1 MTQPSGEL
9 HRLPERPSSQESGA
23 PTVSSGHPTKQDAT
37 ATLGHRVWRRYGSS
51 PGLISMEM
59 GTSLSS
65 RWRPFTG
72 AGRLPLVASLFQRW
86 MPGQST
92 GTTGRSG
99 NQEFPLV
106 WPSWPGEIA
115 TPTTAQAGGYN
126 QTRPGIRSQSTMS
139 ELSPAPNPRRE
150 ARVNRV
156 VSPSS
161 SVPGYNGIASTTPDS
176 FQPGQMPGSSLSV
189 LAQRRVESHRDV
201 SNTPP
206 IGHAAIPAPPVSVD
220 ESGSGGDTVAQ
231 PSLAVPSVRP
241 TQQLEENNLGAGI
254 LARHSSFPL
263 VNRAIVSL
271 THLQRG
277 TFNSSVPDSTL
288 LTRLVPDT
296 RTASGPYQSEGHS
309 APDNSPR
316 TNAIRTIRIASKTPV
331 EPPSQTFSRLTAQT
345 QGAGS
350 RGIGGPQ
357 TASSLSA
364 TGAPGVTTRFSQN
377 MGPVAREVTDRPT
390 LPLVESD
397 SSRTEASAQ
406 SGTASVIPVNRSYVG
421 FPVLDRSMDSPGTSG
436 VEQGRLPWPTS
447 SLQQRSGDSSPGSG
461 PWLQPPIYRRVR
473 QAALESKP
481 TGEHSAAE
489 SSAGPSSSSNGTVGP
504 SILSRHQHFGQ
515 PEGLAQRSV
524 AGRATTGFPYH
535 AHPLT
540 RVQKSPDLPLTV
552 PPPGTGRRWT
562 PAPTDPQEGQALSAH
577 PVIVDELLVRT
588 HKVVSRQVALPD
600 ATPTVS
606 NPSRPV
612 NTEMP
617 LLNTAVQQQEEAS
630 TGNSLPSMSTTRG
643 RPASGDMVLR
653 REAPPSHTVAQQAA
667 TPGPSPAPGAPEL
680 PARSEPGA
688 PDVDLEHLADQ
699 VYNIIERRL
708 ILERESMGL

>member
-23 PTVSSGHPTKQDAT
+23 PTVSGGHPTKQDAT

-72 AGRLPLVASLFQRW
+72 AGRLPLVTSLFQRW

-126 QTRPGIRSQSTMS
+126 QTRPGIHSQSTMS

-161 SVPGYNGIASTTPDS
+161 SVPGYSGTASSPLDGV
-176 FQPGQMPGSSLSV
+176 QPVQTPGSSLSV
-189 LAQRRVESHRDV
+189 LAQRRVEPHSDV

-277 TFNSSVPDSTL
+277 TVNSSVPGSTL

-331 EPPSQTFSRLTAQT
+331 EPPSQTFSRLTAQSR
-345 QGAGS
+345 GAGS

-390 LPLVESD
+390 LPLAQSD
-397 SSRTEASAQ
+397 SRRTEAPAQ
-406 SGTASVIPVNRSYVG
+406 SGTASVIPLNRSHVEG
-421 FPVLDRSMDSPGTSG
+421 PVLDRSMGSPGASG
-436 VEQGRLPWPTS
+436 FEHRRLPSPTS
-447 SLQQRSGDSSPGSG
+447 SLQQGSGDSSPGSG
-461 PWLQPPIYRRVR
+461 PWLQPPIYRRVH
-473 QAALESKP
+473 QAALESTP
-481 TGEHSAAE
+481 TGERSAAE
-489 SSAGPSSSSNGTVGP
+489 ASAGPSSSGIRSLGP
-504 SILSRHQHFGQ
+504 SILSRYHHSGQ
-515 PEGLAQRSV
+515 PEGLAQQSV
-524 AGRATTGFPYH
+524 AGRATTGLPYH
-535 AHPLT
+535 AHLLT
-540 RVQKSPDLPLTV
+540 RIQKSPDLPLTV
-552 PPPGTGRRWT
+552 PPPGKARRRT
-562 PAPTDPQEGQALSAH
+562 PAPTDPEDGQALSAH
-577 PVIVDELLVRT
+577 PVVVDGQTVTT
-588 HKVVSRQVALPD
+588 HNVVSRQAALPD
-600 ATPTVS
+600 ATPKIRNS
-606 NPSRPV
+606 SLPV
-612 NTEMP
+612 NMEMP
-617 LLNTAVQQQEEAS
+617 LLNTAVQRQEEARS
-630 TGNSLPSMSTTRG
+630 GNSLTSMSTTRG

-653 REAPPSHTVAQQAA
+653 RDAPPSRTVTRQAA
-667 TPGPSPAPGAPEL
+667 TPGPTPAPSSPEPAAPSGA
-680 PARSEPGA
+680 GA

-708 ILERESMGL
+708 VLERESMGL